1 MKTDKQHK
9 DPATLLN
16 ISTYMSKTGEAA
28 LYKCYLDKQ
37 IPQRFSDLFFYFGAF
52 SAQMIKCKMRYEMFI
67 YRNPPVTMLLAN
79 VKMGSNVAPINVSLE
94 DGRGSSSMGTHNQNQ
109 TSKQTG
115 SVRGPNAGQQQSRH
129 SLWRKPSNMGIFPL
143 GPIWDVP
150 DGPLLPC
157 WRLRLSKC
165 KNAASP

>member
-1 MKTDKQHK
+1 
-9 DPATLLN
+9 
-16 ISTYMSKTGEAA
+16 MSKTGEAA
-28 LYKCYLDKQ
+28 LYKCYLDEQ
-37 IPQRFSDLFFYFGAF
+37 VPQRFSALFFNFRAF
-52 SAQMIKCKMRYEMFI
+52 SAPVIKCKMRYEMFI
-67 YRNPPVTMLLAN
+67 YLNPPVTMLLAI
-79 VKMGSNVAPINVSLE
+79 VKMGSNVAPISAVCLE
-94 DGRGSSSMGTHNQNQ
+94 DGRGSSSMGTCNQNQ

-115 SVRGPNAGQQQSRH
+115 SVRGPNAGQQQSRR

-150 DGPLLPC
+150 DGLLLLPC

>member
-1 MKTDKQHK
+1 MKTVKQHK
-9 DPATLLN
+9 APATLL
-16 ISTYMSKTGEAA
+16 SVRPTCLREA
-28 LYKCYLDKQ
+28 KQPRYLEEQ
-37 IPQRFSDLFFYFGAF
+37 VPRRFSHLFFYFGAF
-52 SAQMIKCKMRYEMFI
+52 SAPMIKCKMRYEMFV
-67 YRNPPVTMLLAN
+67 YSNPPVAMLLAI
-79 VKMGSNVAPINVSLE
+79 VKTGSNVAPINDVCLE
-94 DGRGSSSMGTHNQNQ
+94 DGRGSSSMGTRNQNQ

-115 SVRGPNAGQQQSRH
+115 SVRGPNAGQQRRRR